1 MNDLC
6 VNRFQLSVASC
17 QLPRLFYILCLPVT
31 YRLPVHRTQDFV
43 TLTLTGVYVHEQRTR
58 RTTIFLVVAREI
70 TRYRYVPVHT
80 FAALVVYLLTYNIR
94 IALLLA
100 QNGWTK

>member
-1 MNDLC
+1 MTCVLC
-6 VNRFQLSVASC
+6 QVSIVNHVYFMSVRHLSSAHT
-17 QLPRLFYILCLPVT
+17 PY
-31 YRLPVHRTQDFV
+31 DFV
-43 TLTLTGVYVHEQRTR
+43 TLTLTGLYVHEQRTR

-70 TRYRYVPVHT
+70 TTYRYVPVHT
-80 FAALVVYLLTYNIR
+80 FTALVVYLLTYNIR

>member
-6 VNRFQLSVASC
+6 LVFRLSVVRC
-17 QLPRLFYILCLPVT
+17 T

-80 FAALVVYLLTYNIR
+80 FTALVVYLLTGTFNIR